1 MRGTSL
7 CTSPGLRSTCGPPA
21 FPTGGR
27 SSGPDRSA
35 LSGQGLY
42 WAPDGD
48 LWVIAYDCPP
58 SDIELGDDDLSD
70 PAEMSI
76 LNFDGAALKSV
87 VTLRDPVRRS
97 RFPDHR
103 LLGSVQPL
111 GSDEV
116 LLVAARTAGE
126 PNARVVDL
134 EGVTVRE
141 FMLATGSTTCRPP
154 APVRSGLVITTRGRL
169 SAAGPSRR
177 HQTRFH
183 THAGIFPNRS
193 TLSDGSNNEH
203 SGLIPG
209 ASRNQPDC
217 PY

>member
-126 PNARVVDL
+126 PNAQVVDL

-141 FMLATGSTTCRPP
+141 FMLGDGIYD
-154 APVRSGLVITTRGRL
+154 VQTTR
-169 SAAGPSRR
+169 AGEIWVSYYDQGTSIGCWPVQETSDSIPYSRR
-177 HQTRFH
+177 DFSKPIDFERWLEQ
-183 THAGIFPNRS
+183 
-193 TLSDGSNNEH
+193 
-203 SGLIPG
+203 
-209 ASRNQPDC
+209 
-217 PY
+217 